1 MKINEDANDQNSAL
15 EPFSSLGRNVPTDPS
30 LYNFDALFESAE
42 ATTASNTGVDSI
54 VGDNPTL
61 WNFGTGDLNIPMGL
75 RQSSPQPGLLEQ
87 SVVPHNLLP
96 NNTHIHGTGL
106 PCSCLA
112 TMYLAMSSLQDLP
125 PEVGAALLI
134 VRAAVNTAQSIL
146 RCEQC
151 GRSMGTPVRSPL
163 EAFQNT
169 MLLGTLLPI
178 IVNSYKRLL
187 EMVDYESCM
196 AKTAGYRIMLNIS
209 QDSSISCLGGLSGEN
224 TSLENSLVEPD
235 EWRTAIR
242 RILCHD
248 VYGHEFVNTSLNGL
262 ISEMEQRQRKCHTK
276 MDVLGHSRLSNGFQ
290 QKQCLGEKNAPCLQI
305 LNITKVA
312 MGSLALM

>member
-1 MKINEDANDQNSAL
+1 MKINESANDHNSAL
-15 EPFSSLGRNVPTDPS
+15 ERFSSPGRNVPIDPS
-30 LYNFDALFESAE
+30 LYSLDALLESAE
-42 ATTASNTGVDSI
+42 ETTESNTWVDSI
-54 VGDNPTL
+54 AGDNPTL

-75 RQSSPQPGLLEQ
+75 RQSSTQPGLLEQ
-87 SVVPHNLLP
+87 STVPHNLLP
-96 NNTHIHGTGL
+96 DNSHVHGTGL

-125 PEVGAALLI
+125 PEVGAALVI
-134 VRAAVNTAQSIL
+134 VRAAVNTAQIIL

-151 GRSMGTPVRSPL
+151 GRPMGTPVRPPL

-169 MLLGTLLPI
+169 MLLGTLLPT

-187 EMVDYESCM
+187 EMVDYEFCM
-196 AKTAGYRIMLNIS
+196 AKSAGYQITLSIS
-209 QDSSISCLGGLSGEN
+209 QDNSIYCLGGLSGEN
-224 TSLENSLVEPD
+224 TSLEKSLVEPD

-242 RILCHD
+242 CILRD
-248 VYGHEFVNTSLNGL
+248 DIYGHEFVNTSLKGL

-290 QKQCLGEKNAPCLQI
+290 QKQCLNEKNAPCLQI

-312 MGSLALM
+312 MGSLGLI